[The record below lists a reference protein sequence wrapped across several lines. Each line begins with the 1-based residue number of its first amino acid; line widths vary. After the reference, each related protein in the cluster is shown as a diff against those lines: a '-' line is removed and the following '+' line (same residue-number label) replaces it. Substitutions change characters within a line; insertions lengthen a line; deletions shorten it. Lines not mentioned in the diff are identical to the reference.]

1 MSIPLFTDTSPDAER
16 VLVEGYRRM
25 APGAKLLRV
34 RELTQGV
41 QQMALARLRCEHP
54 NAGETELRLHLA
66 SLWLDP
72 QTMKQAFGWE
82 PPEGDK

>member
-1 MSIPLFTDTSPDAER
+1 MPIPLFNDTSPEAER
-16 VLVEGYRRM
+16 ILVEGYRRM
-25 APGAKLLRV
+25 APGAKLTRV

-41 QQMALARLRCEHP
+41 QQMALARLRHEHP
-54 NAGETELRLHLA
+54 SADDAELRLRLA

-82 PPEGDK
+82 PPKKEE

>member
-25 APGAKLLRV
+25 GPGAKLTRV

-41 QQMALARLRCEHP
+41 QQMALARLRSEHP
-54 NAGETELRLHLA
+54 TADELELRLRLA
-66 SLWLDP
+66 SLWIDP
-72 QTMKQAFGWE
+72 QIMKDVFGWDPSE
-82 PPEGDK
+82 MGL